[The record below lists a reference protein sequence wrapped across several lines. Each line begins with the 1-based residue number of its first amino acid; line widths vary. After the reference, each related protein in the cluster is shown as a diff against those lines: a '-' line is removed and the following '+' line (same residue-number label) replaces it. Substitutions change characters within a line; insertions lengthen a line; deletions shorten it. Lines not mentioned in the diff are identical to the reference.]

1 MWSSWGVS
9 DCHLLCPLPLT
20 EVDRLSPGVWWFW
33 VVSSPLQPTLS
44 VGLLYNLDWRQQ
56 VFSEVFGF
64 AFAMSPGVVS
74 LEALCMFISPR
85 EDSQT
90 IQRGGI
96 VTPDQL
102 EGGSMLLNSQE
113 IFCILARAQG
123 RKRDQLPCCLS
134 CWLTDVFLVHL
145 FTGGI
150 SLCRSWI
157 CGSLPQIAQHF
168 VWLSVY
174 GL

>member
-9 DCHLLCPLPLT
+9 DCQLLCPLPLT

-44 VGLLYNLDWRQQ
+44 VGLLYNLDWRQ

-85 EDSQT
+85 WRFPNHSERRNCYSRSAWVWLHAFKFSGDILYPSQSPG
-90 IQRGGI
+90 QKKG
-96 VTPDQL
+96 QA
-102 EGGSMLLNSQE
+102 SMLSLVLVDRRFPSSP
-113 IFCILARAQG
+113 FHW
-123 RKRDQLPCCLS
+123 RDIPL
-134 CWLTDVFLVHL
+134 
-145 FTGGI
+145 
-150 SLCRSWI
+150 
-157 CGSLPQIAQHF
+157 
-168 VWLSVY
+168 
-174 GL
+174 